1 MTNIF
6 IDIYTGDVDK
16 PYQEIG
22 KIKARVGAPSIFHKA
37 PTRDQVNSKLREKA
51 INKGANAVIKVE
63 YYRGRSA
70 FSWKA
75 LTANGIAVIMKK
87 DEFRCPYCAE
97 FIHRE
102 SIKCKHCGE
111 KLVK

>member
-16 PYQEIG
+16 PYKEIG
-22 KIKARVGAPSIFHKA
+22 KIKARVGAPSAFHKA
-37 PTRDQVNSKLREKA
+37 PTRDQVNSKLREIALK
-51 INKGANAVIKVE
+51 KGANAVIKVE
-63 YYRGRSA
+63 YYRGISPL
-70 FSWKA
+70 SWKA
-75 LTANGIAVIMKK
+75 HTATGIAVNMKK

-97 FIHRE
+97 FINKE
-102 SIKCKHCGE
+102 AIKCKHCGE